1 MAQDPKYQLPTYTPA
16 ARAFHWLIVLLIF
29 IQLPLGFY
37 MAYRGH
43 EMPHVNDTGETV
55 KGLFDALTG
64 FLYNWH
70 KLIGMTVLV
79 LVVLR
84 LVYRL
89 TQGAPRP
96 DPSVPA
102 PLTGMSHLVHWGLY
116 ALLIAVPIIG
126 YTASSYGRFLDVF
139 GISFPTF
146 TEKNEELAK
155 QIFEWHETGAILLIA
170 FVTLHIIAA
179 IYHRFVRKD
188 RVVERMLPKKTV

>member
-43 EMPHVNDTGETV
+43 EMPHVNDKGETV

-84 LVYRL
+84 LVDQREAHL
-89 TQGAPRP
+89 HQPERRRP
-96 DPSVPA
+96 FHPPHSIPPCLHRSRVRHDP
-102 PLTGMSHLVHWGLY
+102 
-116 ALLIAVPIIG
+116 
-126 YTASSYGRFLDVF
+126 
-139 GISFPTF
+139 
-146 TEKNEELAK
+146 N
-155 QIFEWHETGAILLIA
+155 
-170 FVTLHIIAA
+170 
-179 IYHRFVRKD
+179 
-188 RVVERMLPKKTV
+188 